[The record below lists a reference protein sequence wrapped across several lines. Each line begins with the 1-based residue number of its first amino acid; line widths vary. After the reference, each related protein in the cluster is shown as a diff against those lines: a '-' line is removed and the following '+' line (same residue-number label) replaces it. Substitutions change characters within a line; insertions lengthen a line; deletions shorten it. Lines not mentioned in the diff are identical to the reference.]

1 MQTAEEQYKVE
12 VSKMQEALRRDHT
25 RYDVL
30 KNDAN
35 EKLVSANGKLEE
47 LKRSG
52 EVKLIKLRAM
62 VKKEESR
69 VKALESDVEKKKK
82 ENEELTKICD
92 QLIYQVGS

>member
-1 MQTAEEQYKVE
+1 
-12 VSKMQEALRRDHT
+12 MQEALRRDHA

-35 EKLVSANGKLEE
+35 QKLFSANSKLEE

-52 EVKLIKLRAM
+52 ELNFIKLRAM

-69 VKALESDVEKKKK
+69 VKALESDVEKKMK

-92 QLIYQVGS
+92 QLINQVGS

>member
-1 MQTAEEQYKVE
+1 
-12 VSKMQEALRRDHT
+12 MQEALRRDHA

-35 EKLVSANGKLEE
+35 QKLISANSKLEE

-52 EVKLIKLRAM
+52 ELKLIKLRAM

-69 VKALESDVEKKKK
+69 VKALESDVEKKMK

-92 QLIYQVGS
+92 QLINQVGS

>member
-1 MQTAEEQYKVE
+1 
-12 VSKMQEALRRDHT
+12 MQEALRRDHD

-35 EKLVSANGKLEE
+35 QKLISANSKLEE

-52 EVKLIKLRAM
+52 ELKLIKLRAM

-69 VKALESDVEKKKK
+69 VKALESDVEKKMK

-92 QLIYQVGS
+92 QLINQVGS